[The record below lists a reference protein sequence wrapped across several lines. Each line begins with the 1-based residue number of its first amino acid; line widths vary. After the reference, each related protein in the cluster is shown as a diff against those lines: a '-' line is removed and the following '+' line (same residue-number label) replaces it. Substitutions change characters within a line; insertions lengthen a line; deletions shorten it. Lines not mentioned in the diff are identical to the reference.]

1 MGRPVYRVSNRD
13 ANCEL
18 SVQKNL
24 FNSHYRETIVYSLK
38 AFPGKLFRLYR

>member
-1 MGRPVYRVSNRD
+1 MRRPVYRVSNRD

-24 FNSHYRETIVYSLK
+24 FNFCYHKTIVYSFK
-38 AFPGKLFRLYR
+38 AFTGKLFPLYL